1 MLRNILLTL
10 GLNAKIADFGD
21 AVIVGES
28 DLLNDVTSS
37 FKYTSPEMRELI
49 KNYSF
54 NTDIWYY

>member
-1 MLRNILLTL
+1 LYRNILLSL
-10 GLNAKIADFGD
+10 ELNAKIADFGD

-28 DLLNDVTSS
+28 DLLNEVASS

-54 NTDIWYY
+54 NTDIW